1 MSENEKHLHG
11 NYAKVDRHS
20 RISPIATQYVV
31 TDNKTDR
38 RGNVENR
45 LASDAEFCR
54 KCVDENHK

>member
-1 MSENEKHLHG
+1 MPKKYLHG
-11 NYAKVDRHS
+11 NNAKIDRHS
-20 RISPIATQYVV
+20 RISPVNLTNVV

-54 KCVDENHK
+54 ECVDENHK